1 MYKKVKKLFDIK
13 VIYTIVF
20 ITLASWSFFAYFTMS
35 TLIEKQKVYAK
46 IINLSGKQRMLSQ
59 KTTLIAKRYF
69 ESNDYNLK
77 KHLNEL
83 ILLMEKEH
91 TFIIKNLTSSESK
104 KIYFEN
110 PKDLDKKVKLYLSML
125 KEFYE
130 KNESSKLE
138 QIQNY
143 SFSLLPILN
152 DAVYQFEK
160 ESDQMTKDL
169 LAREIFILIGTLV
182 TLLLEAILIVIPSI
196 RLTEKRE
203 KELKELNIN
212 LERKV
217 EKAVKENN
225 ERDNILKHQFR
236 LAQMGEMV
244 KNIAH
249 HWRQPLSIISSLA
262 SCMKLE
268 KEMNI
273 LDENKLTENLDSI
286 VNQTQKLSNILD
298 DFSLYT
304 QETAEDL
311 VYFNIVKSINLTT
324 NLLSASFDHENIKIE
339 KEFFEEDIRIEGNNI
354 KFRQV
359 ILNILNNAKDSLLES
374 NIKDKYIKISI
385 KQKNKAIV
393 IQVKNNGKKIDE
405 NIIDKIFDIYFTTK
419 HQAQG
424 TGLGLFLCHEIVTKY
439 FKGTI
444 HAKNLEDGVCF
455 KIVLPKVH
463 S

>member
-91 TFIIKNLTSSESK
+91 TFIIKNLTSNESK

-110 PKDLDKKVKLYLSML
+110 PKNLDKKVKLYLSML

-130 KNESSKLE
+130 KNESTKLE

-196 RLTEKRE
+196 KLTEKKE
-203 KELKELNIN
+203 KELKELNTK
-212 LERKV
+212 LE
-217 EKAVKENN
+217 EKIQIAIKENN
-225 ERDNILKHQFR
+225 ERENILKHQFR
-236 LAQMGEMV
+236 LAQMGEMI

-262 SCMKLE
+262 SSMKLE
-268 KEMNI
+268 KEMDI
-273 LDENKLTENLDSI
+273 LDDSKLIENLDSI
-286 VNQTQKLSNILD
+286 VNHTQNLSTIID
-298 DFSLYT
+298 DFSVYT
-304 QETAEDL
+304 DESEDFI
-311 VYFNIVKSINLTT
+311 YFNITKSVNLTT
-324 NLLSASFDHENIKIE
+324 NLLLASLKHENIRVI
-339 KEFFEEDIRIEGNNI
+339 KEYEDVDLRIEGNNI

-359 ILNILNNAKDSLLES
+359 ILNILNNAKYSLQKS
-374 NIKDKYIKISI
+374 DRKDKYIKLSI
-385 KQKNKAIV
+385 KEKKKSIV
-393 IQVKNNGKKIDE
+393 LEIENNGEKIDE
-405 NIIDKIFDIYFTTK
+405 NIIEKIFDIYFTTK
-419 HQAQG
+419 HKSQG
-424 TGLGLFLCHEIVTKY
+424 TGLGLFLCHEIVTRY

-444 HAKNLEDGVCF
+444 HAKNTKDGVCF
-455 KIVLPKVH
+455 KIVLPKIH
-463 S
+463 A